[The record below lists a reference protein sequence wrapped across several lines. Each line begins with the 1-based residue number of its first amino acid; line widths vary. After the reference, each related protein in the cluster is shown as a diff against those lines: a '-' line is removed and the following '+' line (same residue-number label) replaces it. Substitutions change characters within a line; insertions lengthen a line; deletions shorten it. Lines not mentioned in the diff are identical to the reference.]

1 MIKKYSLLSFLVAFS
16 VNVNAIENQITIN
29 KSIIH
34 FNNNENIS
42 QSFAVRNGFNNKA
55 YVDTDLYEIINAG
68 KENESKI
75 LYKAIDEESEK
86 GKKMISRFK
95 DLNVEIKHPIE
106 SDLHQNPPR
115 MILDKKGSYLD
126 TKTISVVNINKEL
139 EKEKVYRLRVY
150 PVVKGFEKENKV
162 NGIKFLMQYEVLI
175 MVQPNNPILD
185 YSYEFTN
192 DKTLHVE
199 NNGNSNFIL
208 EEISQCD
215 ENKENCYEIAPKRI
229 YADVKHDFQ
238 FKYDTEVNATLNF
251 GGELKEVVFKK

>member
-1 MIKKYSLLSFLVAFS
+1 MIKKYSIFSFLAMIS
-16 VNVNAIENQITIN
+16 LSVNAIEDQITIN

-42 QSFAVRNGFNNKA
+42 QSFAVKNGFNNKA

-75 LYKAIDEESEK
+75 LYKAIDSESDK
-86 GKKMISRFK
+86 GKALLSRFK
-95 DLNVEIKHPIE
+95 ELNVEVRHPIE
-106 SDLHQNPPR
+106 ANLHQNPPR
-115 MILDKKGSYLD
+115 MILDTKGSYLD
-126 TKTISVVNINKEL
+126 TKTISVVNINEEL
-139 EKEKVYRLRVY
+139 QKEKVYRLRVY

-175 MVQPNNPILD
+175 LVQPNNPILD
-185 YSYEFTN
+185 YTYNFTN
-192 DKTLHVE
+192 DTTLHVK

-215 ENKENCYEIAPKRI
+215 ENKENCYSIAPKRI
-229 YADVKHDFQ
+229 YADIEHDFQ
-238 FKYDTEVNATLNF
+238 LKYSTEVNATLNF
-251 GGELKEVVFKK
+251 GGKLEKVIFKK